1 MLQAHRLECTR
12 GDRTLFRGLSFSVA
26 PAQLL
31 HLAGA
36 NGAGKTSLLRILCG
50 LLSPTHGEVRWG
62 GRPIASTR
70 EEYAAQLLY
79 IGHSNAL
86 KDELTALENLEIGA
100 TLAGRRCTRDAAF
113 DALEELGVGRCA
125 QLPVRALSQGQR
137 RRVSLARLALGGM
150 GAMGA
155 TGARG
160 GGGGNGAGLW
170 ILDEPFAALD
180 TAAVTHL
187 ENLIARH
194 VTAGGMVVLTT
205 HQPLAIATVGT
216 FRIELNYEMD
226 ARP

>member
-1 MLQAHRLECTR
+1 MIEAYRLECTR

-50 LLSPTHGEVRWG
+50 LLLPAHGEVRWNG
-62 GRPIASTR
+62 QPIASTR
-70 EEYAAQLLY
+70 EEYAEQLLY
-79 IGHSNAL
+79 IGHANAL
-86 KDELTALENLEIGA
+86 KDELTALENLEIGG

-125 QLPVRALSQGQR
+125 HLPIRALSQGQR
-137 RRVSLARLALGGM
+137 RRVSLARLALG
-150 GAMGA
+150 AMGA
-155 TGARG
+155 RGARG

-180 TAAVTHL
+180 TAAVAHL
-187 ENLIARH
+187 ESLIASH
-194 VTAGGMVVLTT
+194 VTAVTML
-205 HQPLAIATVGT
+205 
-216 FRIELNYEMD
+216 RIELDFEMN
-226 ARP
+226 ALP

>member
-1 MLQAHRLECTR
+1 MLEAYRLECTR

-50 LLSPTHGEVRWG
+50 LLSPAHGEVRWS

-79 IGHSNAL
+79 IGHANAL
-86 KDELTALENLEIGA
+86 KDELTALENLEIGG
-100 TLAGRRCTRDAAF
+100 TLAGRRCTPAAALG
-113 DALEELGVGRCA
+113 ALEELGVGRCA

-137 RRVSLARLALGGM
+137 RRVSLARLALG
-150 GAMGA
+150 AA
-155 TGARG
+155 G
-160 GGGGNGAGLW
+160 GGEHAARLW

-187 ENLIARH
+187 ENLIASH

-205 HQPLAIATVGT
+205 HQPMAVATVGM
-216 FRIELNYEMD
+216 FRIELEYEMEA
-226 ARP
+226 AR

>member
-1 MLQAHRLECTR
+1 MLEAYRLECTR

-50 LLSPTHGEVRWG
+50 LLSPAHGEVRWG
-62 GRPIASTR
+62 GRPIVAMR

-86 KDELTALENLEIGA
+86 KEELTALENLEIGGI
-100 TLAGRRCTRDAAF
+100 LAGRRCTRDAAF

-125 QLPVRALSQGQR
+125 HLPVRALSQGQR

-187 ENLIARH
+187 ENLIASH

-205 HQPLAIATVGT
+205 HQPLAIATVGM
-216 FRIELNYEMD
+216 FRIELDYEMD
-226 ARP
+226 ARL

>member
-1 MLQAHRLECTR
+1 MLEAYRLECTR

-26 PAQLL
+26 PTQLL

-50 LLSPTHGEVRWG
+50 LLSPAHGEVRWD
-62 GRPIASTR
+62 GRPIAAMR

-79 IGHSNAL
+79 IGHANAL
-86 KDELTALENLEIGA
+86 KDELTALENLEIGG

-137 RRVSLARLALGGM
+137 RRVSLARLALGAGK
-150 GAMGA
+150 
-155 TGARG
+155 G
-160 GGGGNGAGLW
+160 GGKHAARLW

-180 TAAVTHL
+180 TAAVAHL
-187 ENLIARH
+187 ENLIANH
-194 VTAGGMVVLTT
+194 VTAGGMAVLTT
-205 HQPLAIATVGT
+205 HQPLAVTTVGM
-216 FRIELNYEMD
+216 FRIELEYEMD
-226 ARP
+226 ALP

>member
-1 MLQAHRLECTR
+1 MLEAYRLECTR

-50 LLSPTHGEVRWG
+50 LLLPAHGEVRWG
-62 GRPIASTR
+62 GQPIAAMR

-79 IGHSNAL
+79 IGHANAL
-86 KDELTALENLEIGA
+86 KDELTALENLEIGG

-113 DALEELGVGRCA
+113 AALQELGVGRCA
-125 QLPVRALSQGQR
+125 HLPVRALSQGQR
-137 RRVSLARLALGGM
+137 RRVSLARLALG
-150 GAMGA
+150 A
-155 TGARG
+155 G
-160 GGGGNGAGLW
+160 GGGGNGAALW

-180 TAAVTHL
+180 TAAVAYL

-194 VTAGGMVVLTT
+194 VDAGGMAVLTT
-205 HQPLAIATVGT
+205 HQPLAVTAVTML
-216 FRIELNYEMD
+216 RIELDFEMD
-226 ARP
+226 ARS

>member
-1 MLQAHRLECTR
+1 MLEAYRLECTR

-50 LLSPTHGEVRWG
+50 LLLPAHGEVRWD
-62 GRPIASTR
+62 GRPIAAMR

-79 IGHSNAL
+79 IGHANAL
-86 KDELTALENLEIGA
+86 KDELTALENLEIGG

-113 DALEELGVGRCA
+113 GALEELGVGRCA
-125 QLPVRALSQGQR
+125 NLPVRALSQGQR

-150 GAMGA
+150 SA
-155 TGARG
+155 G
-160 GGGGNGAGLW
+160 GGGGENGAALW

-180 TAAVTHL
+180 MAAVAHL

-194 VTAGGMVVLTT
+194 VTAGGMAVLTT
-205 HQPLAIATVGT
+205 HQPLAITAVTML
-216 FRIELNYEMD
+216 RIELDFEND
-226 ARP
+226 ALP

>member
-1 MLQAHRLECTR
+1 MLEAYRLECTR

-50 LLSPTHGEVRWG
+50 LLLPAHGEVRWG
-62 GRPIASTR
+62 GQPIAAMR

-79 IGHSNAL
+79 IGHANAL
-86 KDELTALENLEIGA
+86 KDELTALENLEIGG

-113 DALEELGVGRCA
+113 AALEELGVGRCA

-137 RRVSLARLALGGM
+137 RRVSLARLALG
-150 GAMGA
+150 A
-155 TGARG
+155 G
-160 GGGGNGAGLW
+160 GGGGNGAALW

-180 TAAVTHL
+180 TAAVAYL

-194 VTAGGMVVLTT
+194 VDAGGMAVLTT
-205 HQPLAIATVGT
+205 HQPLAVTAVTML
-216 FRIELNYEMD
+216 RIELDFEMD
-226 ARP
+226 ALS

>member
-1 MLQAHRLECTR
+1 MLEAYHLECTR

-31 HLAGA
+31 HVAGA

-50 LLSPTHGEVRWG
+50 LLSPAHGEVRWD
-62 GRPIASTR
+62 GRPIVATR

-79 IGHSNAL
+79 IGHANAL
-86 KDELTALENLEIGA
+86 KDELTALENLEIGG

-113 DALEELGVGRCA
+113 EALREFGVGPCA
-125 QLPVRALSQGQR
+125 HLPIRALSQGQR
-137 RRVSLARLALGGM
+137 RRVSLARLALAG
-150 GAMGA
+150 

-160 GGGGNGAGLW
+160 SEGENGAALW

-180 TAAVTHL
+180 TAAVAHL
-187 ENLIARH
+187 ENLIASH

-205 HQPLAIATVGT
+205 HQPLAITTVGM
-216 FRIELNYEMD
+216 FRIELDFEVD
-226 ARP
+226 ASR

>member
-1 MLQAHRLECTR
+1 MLEAYRLECTR

-50 LLSPTHGEVRWG
+50 LLLAAHGEVRWG
-62 GRPIASTR
+62 GRPIAAMR

-79 IGHSNAL
+79 IGHANAL
-86 KDELTALENLEIGA
+86 KDELTALENLEIGG
-100 TLAGRRCTRDAAF
+100 TLAGRRCTRNAAL
-113 DALEELGVGRCA
+113 DALDELGVGRCA

-137 RRVSLARLALGGM
+137 RRVSLARLALG
-150 GAMGA
+150 A
-155 TGARG
+155 G
-160 GGGGNGAGLW
+160 GGGAENGAALW

-180 TAAVTHL
+180 TAAVAHL
-187 ENLIARH
+187 ESLIARH
-194 VTAGGMVVLTT
+194 VTAGGMAVLTT
-205 HQPLAIATVGT
+205 HQPLAVTEVT
-216 FRIELNYEMD
+216 MLRIELDFERD

>member
-1 MLQAHRLECTR
+1 MLEAYRLECTR

-50 LLSPTHGEVRWG
+50 LLLPAHGEVRWD
-62 GRPIASTR
+62 GRPIAAMR

-79 IGHSNAL
+79 IGHANAL
-86 KDELTALENLEIGA
+86 KDELTALENLEIGG

-113 DALEELGVGRCA
+113 GALEELGVGRCA
-125 QLPVRALSQGQR
+125 QLPVCALSQGQR
-137 RRVSLARLALGGM
+137 RRVSLARLALG
-150 GAMGA
+150 A
-155 TGARG
+155 G
-160 GGGGNGAGLW
+160 GGVGDNGAALW

-180 TAAVTHL
+180 TAAVAHL
-187 ENLIARH
+187 ENLIASH

-205 HQPLAIATVGT
+205 HQPLAVTAVTML
-216 FRIELNYEMD
+216 RIELDIDMD
-226 ARP
+226 ATR

>member
-1 MLQAHRLECTR
+1 MLEAYRLECAR

-50 LLSPTHGEVRWG
+50 LLLPAHGEVRWG
-62 GRPIASTR
+62 GQPIAAMR

-79 IGHSNAL
+79 IGHANAL
-86 KDELTALENLEIGA
+86 KDELTALENLEIGG

-113 DALEELGVGRCA
+113 AALEELGVGRCA

-137 RRVSLARLALGGM
+137 RRVSLARLALG
-150 GAMGA
+150 A
-155 TGARG
+155 G
-160 GGGGNGAGLW
+160 GGGGNGAALW

-180 TAAVTHL
+180 AAGIDLVQSLAGEHL
-187 ENLIARH
+187 AR
-194 VTAGGMVVLTT
+194 GGMVVLTT
-205 HQPLAIATVGT
+205 HQ
-216 FRIELNYEMD
+216 D
-226 ARP
+226 ACIKAPSVTDINLDG

>member
-1 MLQAHRLECTR
+1 MLEAYRLECTR

-50 LLSPTHGEVRWG
+50 LLLPAHGEVRWG
-62 GRPIASTR
+62 GRPIAAMR

-79 IGHSNAL
+79 IGHANAL
-86 KDELTALENLEIGA
+86 KDELTALENLEIGG

-125 QLPVRALSQGQR
+125 HLPIRALSQGQR
-137 RRVSLARLALGGM
+137 RRVSLARLALGG
-150 GAMGA
+150 
-155 TGARG
+155 TGSREG
-160 GGGGNGAGLW
+160 DGKNGAALW
-170 ILDEPFAALD
+170 ILDEQFAALD
-180 TAAVTHL
+180 TAAVAHL
-187 ENLIARH
+187 ENLIASH

-205 HQPLAIATVGT
+205 HQPLAVTAVTML
-216 FRIELNYEMD
+216 RIELDIDMD
-226 ARP
+226 ARR

>member
-1 MLQAHRLECTR
+1 MLEAYRLECTR

-50 LLSPTHGEVRWG
+50 LLLPAHGEVRWG
-62 GRPIASTR
+62 GQPIAAMR

-79 IGHSNAL
+79 IGHANAL
-86 KDELTALENLEIGA
+86 KDELTALENLEISG

-113 DALEELGVGRCA
+113 AALQELGVGRCA
-125 QLPVRALSQGQR
+125 HLPVRALSQGQR
-137 RRVSLARLALGGM
+137 RRVSLARLALG
-150 GAMGA
+150 A
-155 TGARG
+155 G
-160 GGGGNGAGLW
+160 GGGGNGAALW

-180 TAAVTHL
+180 TAAVAYL

-194 VTAGGMVVLTT
+194 VDAGGMAVLTT
-205 HQPLAIATVGT
+205 HQPLAVTAVTML
-216 FRIELNYEMD
+216 RIELDFEMD
-226 ARP
+226 ALS